1 MGNRWPHPW
10 QASCTKNHTA
20 SCKPSRGYPGEV
32 IRPGTRYDLRCPSAG
47 GRPCICGSSTGASTR
62 EIFLERDRHI
72 LGAYW
77 MEPACGS
84 WPALYQP
91 YMPDT
96 LVMSECQND
105 CPGFGGGGGRG
116 RCEGI
121 TCLLPDEPP
130 FNHPNRPPTYAKYV
144 GDLCITEF
152 GCHSVISG
160 L

>member
-20 SCKPSRGYPGEV
+20 FCNPSRGYPGEV
-32 IRPGTRYDLRCPSAG
+32 IRPGTRYNLRCPSAG
-47 GRPCICGSSTGASTR
+47 GRPCICGSSTGASTG

-84 WPALYQP
+84 WPALHQP

-96 LVMSECQND
+96 LVMSELQND
-105 CPGFGGGGGRG
+105 CPRGGGGGTGALRRYNLFIAG
-116 RCEGI
+116 R
-121 TCLLPDEPP
+121 TTSQPP
-130 FNHPNRPPTYAKYV
+130 KQTSDICQV
-144 GDLCITEF
+144 CW
-152 GCHSVISG
+152 
-160 L
+160 